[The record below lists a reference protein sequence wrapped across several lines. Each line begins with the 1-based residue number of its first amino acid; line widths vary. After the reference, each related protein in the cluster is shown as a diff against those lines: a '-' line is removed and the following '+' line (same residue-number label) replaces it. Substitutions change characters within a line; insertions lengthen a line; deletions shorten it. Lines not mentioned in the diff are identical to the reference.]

1 MTLLQIHLLML
12 ALGVVAALVI
22 SGSKI
27 FKHPDADANFTAE
40 NTQQPL
46 IGFLAFLVVA
56 ASPLIRFSNDVL
68 THVELLKQSLV
79 MSGIGLLALLL
90 FVLLQKPSSNKRQEN
105 TNQKLQPL
113 SQTNTLEEAKM
124 EVDNSIQGQKD
135 MQSNLD
141 ERATGI
147 DGQLSLGQ
155 AANDHDQPKADSSNL
170 AFLASLDRL
179 MEDNKSTNATR
190 SEQQPLNESLDL
202 SDTEEQYANLISN
215 SNNTNNND
223 IELPE
228 NEDWVSELEGLV
240 NLDESLVLADEQPT
254 YQDLEDELPIIDGEL
269 LYAELEADSA
279 MDFGDDMTGEYAHPD
294 GFEPSSP
301 ETLEEALM
309 IGKDQ
314 ASGVQKHIDELND
327 KLTELQVVQQELT
340 DEKLKSQLTSA
351 QMIVKRDEL
360 LSHEA
365 SARHAAEAVITAQR
379 SMLDQ
384 SKNQQLKIGH
394 LLLKERK
401 RIELYR
407 VDAERSKAT
416 ARQAAALARKAAVA
430 TQTIKDIAKRE
441 QQARLRSQQSAK
453 RAVDIARNAIS
464 ALAAEERKNTTINH

>member
-1 MTLLQIHLLML
+1 
-12 ALGVVAALVI
+12 
-22 SGSKI
+22 
-27 FKHPDADANFTAE
+27 
-40 NTQQPL
+40 
-46 IGFLAFLVVA
+46 
-56 ASPLIRFSNDVL
+56 
-68 THVELLKQSLV
+68 
-79 MSGIGLLALLL
+79 
-90 FVLLQKPSSNKRQEN
+90 
-105 TNQKLQPL
+105 
-113 SQTNTLEEAKM
+113 
-124 EVDNSIQGQKD
+124 
-135 MQSNLD
+135 
-141 ERATGI
+141 
-147 DGQLSLGQ
+147 
-155 AANDHDQPKADSSNL
+155 
-170 AFLASLDRL
+170 
-179 MEDNKSTNATR
+179 
-190 SEQQPLNESLDL
+190 
-202 SDTEEQYANLISN
+202 
-215 SNNTNNND
+215 
-223 IELPE
+223 
-228 NEDWVSELEGLV
+228 
-240 NLDESLVLADEQPT
+240 
-254 YQDLEDELPIIDGEL
+254 
-269 LYAELEADSA
+269 
-279 MDFGDDMTGEYAHPD
+279 
-294 GFEPSSP
+294 
-301 ETLEEALM
+301 M

-379 SMLDQ
+379 SMLDH